1 MATTHKQRSSAILG
15 ATTPV
20 HRVHYCL
27 WRSPVFLAGLSPA
40 LQCGILDSAST
51 RFARGPNRDYDPG
64 GNSDFGMPIAEFP
77 KNTSRIADPNPPQ
90 YTKIGQLLQWKR
102 EIDIGT
108 VCF

>member
-1 MATTHKQRSSAILG
+1 
-15 ATTPV
+15 
-20 HRVHYCL
+20 
-27 WRSPVFLAGLSPA
+27 
-40 LQCGILDSAST
+40 
-51 RFARGPNRDYDPG
+51 
-64 GNSDFGMPIAEFP
+64 MPIAEFP